1 MQRHPENVEKVELY
15 LSLGSNQ
22 GDREHN
28 IEHAVSM
35 LNIELGKPY
44 KVISS
49 LLETEPWGFESS
61 HPFLNAVCRVDTVL
75 TPHEVLAVTQDIERM
90 IGRTKKSVNGCYS
103 DRPIDIDIL
112 IYDDC
117 RLNTPELT
125 IPHPLMHKRD
135 FVMKPLGEIAP
146 ELVKAIF
153 ADWSTE
159 HSLLAER

>member
-1 MQRHPENVEKVELY
+1 MDSHIVF
-15 LSLGSNQ
+15 LGLGTNL
-22 GDREHN
+22 GDREGN
-28 IEHAVSM
+28 LKAAV
-35 LNIELGKPY
+35 ELINKRVGE
-44 KVISS
+44 VTS
-49 LLETEPWGFESS
+49 LSAFYVTEPWGFESS
-61 HPFLNAVCRVDTVL
+61 HPFLNAVCRIDTVL

-146 ELVKAIF
+146 ELVKVMF

>member
-1 MQRHPENVEKVELY
+1 MDSHIVF
-15 LSLGSNQ
+15 LGLGTNL
-22 GDREHN
+22 GDREAN
-28 IEHAVSM
+28 LKAAVEQI
-35 LNIELGKPY
+35 NKRVGE
-44 KVISS
+44 VTS
-49 LLETEPWGFESS
+49 LSAFYVTEPWGFESS
-61 HPFLNAVCRVDTVL
+61 YPFLNAVCRVDTVL

-103 DRPIDIDIL
+103 DRSIDIDIL

-146 ELVKAIF
+146 ELVKVMF

>member
-1 MQRHPENVEKVELY
+1 MDSHIVF
-15 LSLGSNQ
+15 LGLGTNL
-22 GDREHN
+22 GDREGN
-28 IEHAVSM
+28 LKAAVEQI
-35 LNIELGKPY
+35 NKRVGE
-44 KVISS
+44 VTS
-49 LLETEPWGFESS
+49 LSAFYVTEPWGFESS

>member
-1 MQRHPENVEKVELY
+1 MDSHIVF
-15 LSLGSNQ
+15 LGLGTNL
-22 GDREHN
+22 GDREAN
-28 IEHAVSM
+28 LKAAVEQI
-35 LNIELGKPY
+35 NKRVGE
-44 KVISS
+44 VTS
-49 LLETEPWGFESS
+49 LSAFYVTEPWGFESS

-103 DRPIDIDIL
+103 DRPVDIDIL

-125 IPHPLMHKRD
+125 IPHPLMHERD

-146 ELVKAIF
+146 ELVKVMF

>member
-1 MQRHPENVEKVELY
+1 MDSHIVF
-15 LSLGSNQ
+15 LGLGTNL
-22 GDREHN
+22 GDREAN
-28 IEHAVSM
+28 LKAAVEQI
-35 LNIELGKPY
+35 NKRVGE
-44 KVISS
+44 VTS
-49 LLETEPWGFESS
+49 LSAFYVTEPWGFESS

-135 FVMKPLGEIAP
+135 FVMKPLGDIAP

>member
-1 MQRHPENVEKVELY
+1 MDSHIVF
-15 LSLGSNQ
+15 LGLGTNL
-22 GDREHN
+22 GDREAN
-28 IEHAVSM
+28 LKAAVEQI
-35 LNIELGKPY
+35 NKRVGE
-44 KVISS
+44 VTS
-49 LLETEPWGFESS
+49 LSAFYVTEPWGFESS

-117 RLNTPELT
+117 HLNTPELT

-146 ELVKAIF
+146 ELVKRIL
-153 ADWSTE
+153 AD
-159 HSLLAER
+159 HSLLSER

>member
-1 MQRHPENVEKVELY
+1 MDSHIVF
-15 LSLGSNQ
+15 LGLGTNL
-22 GDREHN
+22 GDREAN
-28 IEHAVSM
+28 LKAAVEQI
-35 LNIELGKPY
+35 NKRVGE
-44 KVISS
+44 VTS
-49 LLETEPWGFESS
+49 LSAFYVTEPWGFESS

-146 ELVKAIF
+146 ELVKVMF

>member
-1 MQRHPENVEKVELY
+1 MDSHIVF
-15 LSLGSNQ
+15 LGLGTNL
-22 GDREHN
+22 GDREGN
-28 IEHAVSM
+28 LKAAVEQI
-35 LNIELGKPY
+35 NKRVGE
-44 KVISS
+44 VTS
-49 LLETEPWGFESS
+49 LSAFYVTEPWGFESS

-146 ELVKAIF
+146 ELVKVMF

>member
-1 MQRHPENVEKVELY
+1 MDSHIVF
-15 LSLGSNQ
+15 LGLGTNL
-22 GDREHN
+22 GDREGN
-28 IEHAVSM
+28 LKAAV
-35 LNIELGKPY
+35 ELINKRVGE
-44 KVISS
+44 VTS
-49 LLETEPWGFESS
+49 LSAFYVTEPWGFESS

>member
-1 MQRHPENVEKVELY
+1 MDSHIVF
-15 LSLGSNQ
+15 LGLGTNL
-22 GDREHN
+22 GDREGN
-28 IEHAVSM
+28 LKAAVEQI
-35 LNIELGKPY
+35 NKRVGE
-44 KVISS
+44 VTS
-49 LLETEPWGFESS
+49 LSAFYVTEPWGFESS

-112 IYDDC
+112 IYDAC

>member
-1 MQRHPENVEKVELY
+1 MDSHIVF
-15 LSLGSNQ
+15 LGLGTNL
-22 GDREHN
+22 GDREAN
-28 IEHAVSM
+28 LKAAVEEI
-35 LNIELGKPY
+35 NKRVGE
-44 KVISS
+44 VTS
-49 LLETEPWGFESS
+49 LSAFYVTEPWGFESS

>member
-1 MQRHPENVEKVELY
+1 MDSHIVF
-15 LSLGSNQ
+15 LGLGTNL
-22 GDREHN
+22 GDREAN
-28 IEHAVSM
+28 LKAAVEEI
-35 LNIELGKPY
+35 NKRVGE
-44 KVISS
+44 VTS
-49 LLETEPWGFESS
+49 LSAFYVTEPWGFESS

-146 ELVKAIF
+146 ELVKRIL
-153 ADWSTE
+153 AD
-159 HSLLAER
+159 HSLLSER

>member
-1 MQRHPENVEKVELY
+1 MDSHIVF
-15 LSLGSNQ
+15 LGLGTNL
-22 GDREHN
+22 GDREAN
-28 IEHAVSM
+28 LKAAVEQI
-35 LNIELGKPY
+35 NTRVGE
-44 KVISS
+44 VTS
-49 LLETEPWGFESS
+49 LSAFYVTDPWGFESS

-146 ELVKAIF
+146 ELVKVMF

>member
-1 MQRHPENVEKVELY
+1 MDSHIVF
-15 LSLGSNQ
+15 LGLGTNL
-22 GDREHN
+22 GDREAN
-28 IEHAVSM
+28 LKAAVEQI
-35 LNIELGKPY
+35 NKRVGE
-44 KVISS
+44 VTS
-49 LLETEPWGFESS
+49 LSAFYVTEPWGFESS

-90 IGRTKKSVNGCYS
+90 TGRTKKSVNGCYS

>member
-1 MQRHPENVEKVELY
+1 MYSHIVF
-15 LSLGSNQ
+15 LGLGTNL
-22 GDREHN
+22 GDREGN
-28 IEHAVSM
+28 LKAAV
-35 LNIELGKPY
+35 ELINKRVGE
-44 KVISS
+44 VTS
-49 LLETEPWGFESS
+49 LSAFYVTEPWGFESS

-90 IGRTKKSVNGCYS
+90 IGRTKKSVAGCYS

-146 ELVKAIF
+146 ELVKVMF

>member
-1 MQRHPENVEKVELY
+1 MDSHIVF
-15 LSLGSNQ
+15 LGLGTNL
-22 GDREHN
+22 GDREAN
-28 IEHAVSM
+28 LKAAVEQI
-35 LNIELGKPY
+35 NKRVGE
-44 KVISS
+44 VTS
-49 LLETEPWGFESS
+49 LSAFYVTEPWGFESS

-75 TPHEVLAVTQDIERM
+75 IPHEVLAVTQDIERM

-146 ELVKAIF
+146 ELVKVMF

>member
-1 MQRHPENVEKVELY
+1 MDSHIVF
-15 LSLGSNQ
+15 LGLGTNL
-22 GDREHN
+22 GDREAN
-28 IEHAVSM
+28 LKAAVEQI
-35 LNIELGKPY
+35 NKRVGE
-44 KVISS
+44 VTS
-49 LLETEPWGFESS
+49 LSAFYVTEPWGFESS

-146 ELVKAIF
+146 ELVKVMF
-153 ADWSTE
+153 AAWSTE
-159 HSLLAER
+159 QSVLAER

>member
-1 MQRHPENVEKVELY
+1 MDSHIVF
-15 LSLGSNQ
+15 LGLGTNL
-22 GDREHN
+22 GDREAN
-28 IEHAVSM
+28 LKAAVEEI
-35 LNIELGKPY
+35 NKRVGE
-44 KVISS
+44 VTS
-49 LLETEPWGFESS
+49 LSAFYVTEPWGFESS

-146 ELVKAIF
+146 ELVKVMF

>member
-1 MQRHPENVEKVELY
+1 MYSHIVF
-15 LSLGSNQ
+15 LGLGTNL
-22 GDREHN
+22 GDREGN
-28 IEHAVSM
+28 LKAAV
-35 LNIELGKPY
+35 ELINKRVGE
-44 KVISS
+44 VTS
-49 LLETEPWGFESS
+49 LSAFYVTEPWGFESS

-146 ELVKAIF
+146 ELVKVMF

>member
-1 MQRHPENVEKVELY
+1 MDSHIVF
-15 LSLGSNQ
+15 LGLGTNL
-22 GDREHN
+22 GDREGN
-28 IEHAVSM
+28 LKAAVEQI
-35 LNIELGKPY
+35 NKRVGE
-44 KVISS
+44 VTS
-49 LLETEPWGFESS
+49 LSAFYVTEPWGFESS

-117 RLNTPELT
+117 RLNTSELT

>member
-1 MQRHPENVEKVELY
+1 MDSHIVF
-15 LSLGSNQ
+15 LGLGTNL
-22 GDREHN
+22 GDREAN
-28 IEHAVSM
+28 LKAAVEQI
-35 LNIELGKPY
+35 NKRVGE
-44 KVISS
+44 VTS
-49 LLETEPWGFESS
+49 LSAFYVTEPWGFESS

-90 IGRTKKSVNGCYS
+90 IGRTKKSVAGCYS

>member
-1 MQRHPENVEKVELY
+1 MDSHIVF
-15 LSLGSNQ
+15 LGLGTNL
-22 GDREHN
+22 GDREAN
-28 IEHAVSM
+28 LKAAVEQI
-35 LNIELGKPY
+35 NKRVGE
-44 KVISS
+44 VTS
-49 LLETEPWGFESS
+49 LSAFYVTEPWGFESS

-103 DRPIDIDIL
+103 DRPIDVDIL

-146 ELVKAIF
+146 ELVKVMF

>member
-1 MQRHPENVEKVELY
+1 MDSHIVF
-15 LSLGSNQ
+15 LGLGTNL
-22 GDREHN
+22 GDREGN
-28 IEHAVSM
+28 LKAAVEQI
-35 LNIELGKPY
+35 NKRVGE
-44 KVISS
+44 VTS
-49 LLETEPWGFESS
+49 LSAFYVTEPWGFESS
-61 HPFLNAVCRVDTVL
+61 YPFLNAVCRVDTVL

-146 ELVKAIF
+146 ELVKVMF

>member
-1 MQRHPENVEKVELY
+1 MDSHIVF
-15 LSLGSNQ
+15 LGLGTNL
-22 GDREHN
+22 GDREGN
-28 IEHAVSM
+28 LKAAV
-35 LNIELGKPY
+35 ELINKRVGE
-44 KVISS
+44 VTS
-49 LLETEPWGFESS
+49 LSAFYVTEPWGFESS
-61 HPFLNAVCRVDTVL
+61 YPFLNAVCRVDTVL

-146 ELVKAIF
+146 ELVKVMF